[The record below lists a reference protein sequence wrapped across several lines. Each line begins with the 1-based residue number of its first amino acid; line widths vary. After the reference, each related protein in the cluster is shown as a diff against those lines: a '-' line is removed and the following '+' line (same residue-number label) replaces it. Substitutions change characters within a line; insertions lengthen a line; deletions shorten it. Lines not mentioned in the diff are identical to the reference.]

1 MRNVN
6 VLVKRK
12 GQRNIKQTATCGT
25 VTSVSTTN
33 AMMRPNVKL
42 SHHNIL
48 L

>member
-1 MRNVN
+1 MRSINV
-6 VLVKRK
+6 VIKRK
-12 GQRNIKQTATCGT
+12 GQRNIKQSATCGT

-42 SHHNIL
+42 RHRNIL